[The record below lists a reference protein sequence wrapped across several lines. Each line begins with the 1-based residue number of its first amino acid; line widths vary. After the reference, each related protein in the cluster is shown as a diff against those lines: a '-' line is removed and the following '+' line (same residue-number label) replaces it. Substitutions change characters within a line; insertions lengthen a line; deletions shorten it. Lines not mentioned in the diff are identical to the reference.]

1 MTSMRWL
8 TVFALVLV
16 SGSAW
21 AELVLNRPAE
31 RSYDIVIESGYLNVG
46 VYQSFPPYSFLRDG
60 EPAGVDVDIGRR
72 IAEELGVEFRVHW
85 VVPDETLEDDLRN
98 NVWKGH
104 YLARTR
110 VADVMLRVPYDKV
123 YAYMRDSTG
132 EVINEQVVLFG
143 PYQQEQW
150 QIAFDPKDLEAV
162 QTMAVFQYH
171 PIGVEI
177 DTLPDTYL
185 TSAFRGRLRDQTH
198 HYRNVSDAF
207 GAMVAG
213 DVSAVMGMRAEID
226 YALAQHGEHGFL
238 PASNGFPGI
247 SKQVWDVGMAV
258 KHTHRQLGYAIE
270 AIVDRMVR
278 NGELAAIFDRYGLR
292 YSMPGFYQE
301 ILNDT
306 VNETINVT
314 TGG

>member
-1 MTSMRWL
+1 MNSLRCLVIVT
-8 TVFALVLV
+8 LVLF
-16 SGSAW
+16 SGSAL
-21 AELVLNRPAE
+21 AELVLNRAPE

-46 VYQSFPPYSFLRDG
+46 VYENFPPYSFMKEG
-60 EPAGVDVDIGRR
+60 EPAGVDVEIGRR
-72 IAEELGVEFRVHW
+72 IAWELGVEFRVHW
-85 VVPDETLEDDLRN
+85 IVPDETLEDDLRN

-110 VADVMLRVPYDKV
+110 IADVMMRVPYDKT

-132 EVINEQVVLFG
+132 EVINDQVVLFG

-150 QIAFDPKDLEAV
+150 QIAYDPADLDAV

-185 TSAFRGRLRDQTH
+185 TSAFRGRLRNQAR
-198 HYRNVSDAF
+198 HYRNVAEAFDA
-207 GAMVAG
+207 MEAG
-213 DVSAVMGMRAEID
+213 EVSAVMGMRAEID
-226 YALAQHGEHGFL
+226 YELSLNAEHGFE

-247 SKQVWDVGMAV
+247 TKQVWDVGMAV

-270 AIVDRMVR
+270 AIVDGMVR
-278 NGELAAIFDRYGLR
+278 NGEMGEIFARYGLR
-292 YSMPGFYQE
+292 YELPGFYKE
-301 ILNDT
+301 LLSAA
-306 VNETINVT
+306 NEE
-314 TGG
+314 